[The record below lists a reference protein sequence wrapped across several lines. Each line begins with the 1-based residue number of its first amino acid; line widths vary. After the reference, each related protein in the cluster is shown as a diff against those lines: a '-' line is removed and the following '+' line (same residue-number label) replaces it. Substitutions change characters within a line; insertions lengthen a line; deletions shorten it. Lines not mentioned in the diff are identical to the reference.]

1 MVKEDQAREHL
12 AKINVHKSTG
22 SDGMH
27 PHVLRELAEVITELL
42 SIIFG
47 RSWQMGEM
55 PEDRRIA
62 SVTPVFKKGKKADL
76 GNYRLVSLTSI
87 PGEVMEQLVLDVL
100 SKQLEEKKVTV
111 CSQHGS
117 TRGKPCLTNLTTFCD
132 VITSWVDGGRAV
144 DAVCLDFSK
153 AFDTVFHTI
162 LVLKLRTVGI
172 DEWMVKW
179 IDNWLTGRAQEVV
192 ISGAV
197 WLEACN
203 H

>member
-1 MVKEDQAREHL
+1 M
-12 AKINVHKSTG
+12 
-22 SDGMH
+22 
-27 PHVLRELAEVITELL
+27 
-42 SIIFG
+42 
-47 RSWQMGEM
+47 
-55 PEDRRIA
+55 
-62 SVTPVFKKGKKADL
+62 
-76 GNYRLVSLTSI
+76 
-87 PGEVMEQLVLDVL
+87 
-100 SKQLEEKKVTV
+100 
-111 CSQHGS
+111 
-117 TRGKPCLTNLTTFCD
+117 TNLTTFCD

>member
-1 MVKEDQAREHL
+1 
-12 AKINVHKSTG
+12 
-22 SDGMH
+22 MH
-27 PHVLRELAEVITELL
+27 PHALRELAEVTAELL
-42 SIIFG
+42 SIISG

-55 PEDRRIA
+55 PGDWRIA
-62 SVTPVFKKGKKADL
+62 SVTPVFKKVKNKKADL

-87 PGEVMEQLVLDVL
+87 PRKVMEQRVLDIL
-100 SKQLEEKKVTV
+100 SKQLEQKKVIG